1 MANIFQNF
9 PSFNFLYSFKVG
21 FYTRGINIE
30 LGIDTRKKNSKREK
44 RITCLEIIKTYKQ
57 NITSCFLKNL
67 EKMN

>member
-30 LGIDTRKKNSKREK
+30 LGIDTRKKKLKEREK
-44 RITCLEIIKTYKQ
+44 NYM
-57 NITSCFLKNL
+57 S
-67 EKMN
+67 